1 VLIFFLS
8 SEGVVSPPSTA
19 VISSW
24 TNGTTGFPDT
34 PAQDANQTRMVDAAS
49 PQEAKNT
56 TQVPEI
62 LIIELYLS
70 AQSVFCVKKLCIL
83 LPRLTS
89 EFLSGRRRSRSWS
102 GCCGR
107 WRTRTGR

>member
-1 VLIFFLS
+1 MMGIQPNLLNQLVSVLLGASVAGVLIFFLS

-24 TNGTTGFPDT
+24 TNGTMGFPDT
-34 PAQDANQTRMVDAAS
+34 PAEDANQTGMVDAAS

-62 LIIELYLS
+62 LIIRVVLICSISQFSVTATLYF
-70 AQSVFCVKKLCIL
+70 V
-83 LPRLTS
+83 TS
-89 EFLSGRRRSRSWS
+89 IDV
-102 GCCGR
+102 
-107 WRTRTGR
+107 